1 MIPYSEQLK
10 DPRWQKKRL
19 EILNRDEFKC
29 VQCDDDKS
37 QLHVH
42 HVYYLKGKYLW
53 DYPDFLLVTVCKTC
67 HSETPI
73 AIDRLKESV
82 RLANPKIIAG
92 FSAELEQCE
101 PFTSL
106 TLRIFTAILQDSN
119 KNREVFEWYK
129 SLPLEKQKCERDD
142 G

>member
-19 EILNRDEFKC
+19 EILQRDEFKC
-29 VQCDDDKS
+29 VQCDDEKS

-53 DYPDFLLVTVCKTC
+53 DYPDILLVTVCKTC
-67 HSETPI
+67 HAETPL
-73 AIDRLKESV
+73 AIDRLRESV
-82 RLANPKIIAG
+82 RLANPKIISG
-92 FSAELEQCE
+92 FAAELEQCE
-101 PFTSL
+101 PFTGPYLQIL
-106 TLRIFTAILQDSN
+106 TALLQDYDMMLNVHSWYGQLPI
-119 KNREVFEWYK
+119 NRK
-129 SLPLEKQKCERDD
+129 SGERDD